1 MNNIVDRPYNP
12 SYLPLASGGV
22 AKITTHD
29 RKRLWEYL
37 PLPSTPHQLFCVLCN
52 SWIVLQVIGPNGRLS
67 PLLGSLFAGSSFG
80 ALTEFYLTKR
90 FVINRKPQVVN
101 IVKFVAATAF
111 LGYLSWQYFKLPLQL
126 TWIEASIDA
135 RITAY
140 MGRDDAALI
149 NKINMPNCGG
159 AADMPRDVQAC
170 FKSYLLDAAD
180 RVFQSGNSEK
190 WKTLDARIVECFPND
205 RLIRIGEC
213 GWTTTNPL
221 KWTLG

>member
-1 MNNIVDRPYNP
+1 MNSIVDRSYSP

-126 TWIEASIDA
+126 IWIEKSIEA

-140 MGRDDAALI
+140 MGRHDATLI
-149 NKINMPNCGG
+149 ERIYEPNCGG
-159 AADMPRDVQAC
+159 AADMPRDVRAC
-170 FKSYLLDAAD
+170 FMTYLEAAAD
-180 RVFQSGNSEK
+180 RVFQSGNAKK
-190 WKTLDARIVECFPND
+190 WEALDARIEECFPYALKL
-205 RLIRIGEC
+205 RTSEC

>member
-1 MNNIVDRPYNP
+1 MNSVVDRPYNP
-12 SYLPLASGGV
+12 SYLPLASGSVVKTASHG
-22 AKITTHD
+22 

-52 SWIVLQVIGPNGRLS
+52 SWIVLQVIGPNGRFS
-67 PLLGSLFAGSSFG
+67 PLLGSIFAGSSIG

-126 TWIEASIDA
+126 TWIEKSIEA

-140 MGRDDAALI
+140 MGRYDAALI
-149 NKINMPNCGG
+149 NKIKEPNCGG

-170 FKSYLLDAAD
+170 FMKYLHAAKA
-180 RVFQSGNSEK
+180 RLFQSNNPDEGKALRE
-190 WKTLDARIVECFPND
+190 RIEECFPYALKL
-205 RLIRIGEC
+205 RTSEC

-221 KWTLG
+221 KWTPS